1 MRKPINYGLVSKP
14 QALEI
19 AQAVCDAIGGNPL
32 VVDLL
37 IETAAAETLLGEYRD
52 PTPYAAG
59 TGVTQV
65 DEGTFDWLKGRY
77 KGHSIA
83 TQIHTAFGVS
93 LSRVSYSEL
102 EASPLLS
109 FIFCRLRYYTVPAPI
124 PPDRE
129 GRAEYWKRH
138 YNTSA
143 GKGTP
148 SEYLERCKLAGVD
161 ELLKRNFTGD

>member
-1 MRKPINYGLVSKP
+1 MKKPMYYGLVSKL

-19 AQAVCDAIGGNPL
+19 AKAVCSAIGGNPL
-32 VVDLL
+32 VADLL

-52 PTPYAAG
+52 PTPYGAG

-65 DEGTFDWLKGRY
+65 DKGTFDWLKGRY
-77 KGHSIA
+77 KGHTIA
-83 TQIHTAFGVS
+83 SQIYSAFGIT
-93 LSRVSYSEL
+93 LSRVSYLEL
-102 EASPLLS
+102 ETSPLLS
-109 FIFCRLRYYTVPAPI
+109 FIFCRLRYYTVPDPI
-124 PPDRE
+124 PSNRA

-148 SEYLERCKLAGVD
+148 EEYLERCELAGVN
-161 ELLKRNFTGD
+161 ELLSRN

>member
-1 MRKPINYGLVSKP
+1 MKKPIYYGLVSKS
-14 QALEI
+14 QALEY
-19 AQAVCDAIGGNPL
+19 ARAVCSVVGGNPNAANMM
-32 VVDLL
+32 

-59 TGVTQV
+59 TGLTQV
-65 DEGTFDWLKGRY
+65 DKGTFDWLKGRY

-83 TQIHTAFGVS
+83 TQIHNAFGIS
-93 LSRVSYSEL
+93 LSRVSYSDL
-102 EASPLLS
+102 ETSPLLA
-109 FIFCRLRYYTVPAPI
+109 FIFCRLRYYTVPAAI
-124 PPDRE
+124 PPSRE

-148 SEYLERCKLAGVD
+148 GEYLERCEQAGVD
-161 ELLKRNFTGD
+161 ELLQRNFTGD

>member
-1 MRKPINYGLVSKP
+1 MKKTIYYGLVSKS
-14 QALEI
+14 QALEY
-19 AQAVCDAIGGNPL
+19 AKAVCSVIGENPFAYNI
-32 VVDLL
+32 L

-65 DEGTFDWLKGRY
+65 DKGTFEWLKSRY

-83 TQIHTAFGVS
+83 TKIHDAFGIS
-93 LSRVSYSEL
+93 LSRVSYYEI
-102 EASPLLS
+102 ETSPLLG
-109 FIFCRLRYYTVPAPI
+109 FIFCRLRYYPVPAPI
-124 PPDRE
+124 PSSRE

-143 GKGTP
+143 GKGTAG
-148 SEYLERCKLAGVD
+148 EYLERCELAGVD
-161 ELLKRNFTGD
+161 ELLQSNFTGD